1 MSEVRALDAELMDFD
16 LFVYATIG
24 RRAELDAGRA
34 GLRNDLYQ
42 RMLGELADLVR
53 TADAC
58 GYAALGHPE
67 HHLQVEGFEIAND
80 PGLMSM
86 YLGQFREQM
95 KMLTCGFV
103 STTHNPLRVAENIA
117 TLDHMH
123 QGRFSVGLVRGY
135 QARWVDNFKLFD
147 EIGAVGPWNKNTHA
161 DDLNRRYFEEYVDI
175 VYKALNN
182 ETFRHDGEFFTFPNI
197 DQNPHVHDVY
207 STYGLGVDADMNITE
222 TGIAPRPFQS
232 PHPKIYSGFTGSAR
246 TAGFWGRYGGKSIVL
261 GGGADLLKAIWSAYD
276 ETAAQYGR
284 TVVPG
289 EQACWGGFMI
299 CAETDEAAQAQ
310 LEDAEWFFDNWSVP
324 FGQPMAR
331 LLVGSPD
338 TISAKIEAATKIV
351 PINEVMLLIP
361 QDILGPDQINPSLEL
376 FAEKVMPRFS

>member
-1 MSEVRALDAELMDFD
+1 M
-16 LFVYATIG
+16 
-24 RRAELDAGRA
+24 
-34 GLRNDLYQ
+34 
-42 RMLGELADLVR
+42 
-53 TADAC
+53 
-58 GYAALGHPE
+58 
-67 HHLQVEGFEIAND
+67 
-80 PGLMSM
+80 
-86 YLGQFREQM
+86 
-95 KMLTCGFV
+95 
-103 STTHNPLRVAENIA
+103 
-117 TLDHMH
+117 
-123 QGRFSVGLVRGY
+123 
-135 QARWVDNFKLFD
+135 
-147 EIGAVGPWNKNTHA
+147 
-161 DDLNRRYFEEYVDI
+161 
-175 VYKALNN
+175 
-182 ETFRHDGEFFTFPNI
+182 
-197 DQNPHVHDVY
+197 
-207 STYGLGVDADMNITE
+207 
-222 TGIAPRPFQS
+222 
-232 PHPKIYSGFTGSAR
+232 
-246 TAGFWGRYGGKSIVL
+246 L